1 MLVAPEPGGSGA
13 VPVPFASRRARLDLS
28 DEMRSILEAVVRSR
42 CESVQR
48 VERARI
54 LLAYANGKSV
64 SAIARELETN
74 RPKVERC
81 IDKGLQLGALAALA
95 DLPRKGRPGH
105 ISAEARAWVVSLA
118 CVKPKQ
124 LGYPE
129 ELWTTQL
136 LARHV
141 REHCAQAGH
150 PSLARL
156 ARGTVSKI
164 LSRAQLRPHKIEY
177 YLEKRDPEFEHKMAQ
192 VLVVYKLVELAHK
205 RVQAGAQCGQAES
218 SETPLTVFVSY
229 DEKPGIQAISGVAAD
244 LAPQPGKHAATGRDY
259 EYKRRGTLTLMAGLD
274 LLTGHIHRAV
284 VERHRSR
291 EFVAFLR
298 QLDEAYP
305 SEVRIRLV
313 LDNHAA
319 HVSKETRAYLATTAN
334 RFEFVFTP
342 VHGSWLN
349 LVESFFAKLTNSF
362 LRGMRVESKQ
372 ELQERIERYIDRLN
386 EDPVIYKWTYKMDEI
401 SVA

>member
-1 MLVAPEPGGSGA
+1 MLVAPGLGGFGG
-13 VPVPFASRRARLDLS
+13 VPVPFASRRASLVLS
-28 DEMRSILEAVVRSR
+28 DDMRSMLDAVVRTRS
-42 CESVQR
+42 ESVQR

-54 LLAYANGKSV
+54 LLAYADGRSV
-64 SAIARELETN
+64 SAIARELDTN

-81 IDKGLQLGALAALA
+81 IDKGLQMGALAALA
-95 DLPRKGRPGH
+95 DLPRKGRPGR
-105 ISAEARAWVVSLA
+105 ITPEARVWVVSLA
-118 CVKPKQ
+118 CVKPKD
-124 LGYPE
+124 LGYPQ
-129 ELWTTQL
+129 ELWTTRL
-136 LARHV
+136 LSRHV
-141 REHCAQAGH
+141 REHCEQAGH

-164 LSRAQLRPHKIEY
+164 LSGCQLRLHKIEY
-177 YLEKRDPEFEHKMAQ
+177 YLEKRDPEFDEKMAQ
-192 VLVVYKLVELAHK
+192 VLVVYKLVELVRK
-205 RVQAGAQCGQAES
+205 RGEARAQSGKVSQA
-218 SETPLTVFVSY
+218 PLRVFVSY
-229 DEKPGIQAISGVAAD
+229 DEKPGIQAIGGVAPD
-244 LAPQPGKHAATGRDY
+244 LPPQPGKHAATGRDY
-259 EYKRRGTLTLMAGLD
+259 EYKRVGTVTLMAGLD

-298 QLDEAYP
+298 QLDGAYP
-305 SEVRIRLV
+305 SGVRIRLV
-313 LDNHAA
+313 LDNHSA

-362 LRGMRVESKQ
+362 LRGMRVETKQ

-386 EDPVIYKWTYKMDEI
+386 DDPVIYKWTYKMDEI
-401 SVA
+401 PVA

>member
-1 MLVAPEPGGSGA
+1 MLVAPESCGSGA
-13 VPVPFASRRARLDLS
+13 VPVPFASRRASLHLS
-28 DEMRSILEAVVRSR
+28 DEMRSILAALVRSR
-42 CESVQR
+42 SESVQR

-54 LLAYANGKSV
+54 LLAYAEGRSV
-64 SAIARELETN
+64 SAIARELDTN

-81 IDKGLQLGALAALA
+81 IDKGLQLGTLAALS
-95 DLPRKGRPGH
+95 DLPRKGRPGQ

-118 CVKPKQ
+118 CAKPRQ

-129 ELWTTQL
+129 ELWTTRL

-141 REHCAQAGH
+141 REHCEQAGH
-150 PSLARL
+150 PSLAQL

-177 YLEKRDPEFEHKMAQ
+177 YLEKRDPEFEQEMAQ
-192 VLVVYKLVELAHK
+192 VPVVYKLVEWAHK
-205 RVQAGAQCGQAES
+205 REQARGKSGQAGEEA
-218 SETPLTVFVSY
+218 LTGFVAY
-229 DEKPGIQAISGVAAD
+229 DETPGIQAIGEVAPD
-244 LAPQPGKHAATGRDY
+244 LAPPPGKHAATGRDY
-259 EYKRRGTLTLMAGLD
+259 EYKRQGTLTLMAGLD

-305 SEVRIRLV
+305 CGVRIRLV
-313 LDNHAA
+313 LDHHSA

-342 VHGSWLN
+342 VHGS
-349 LVESFFAKLTNSF
+349 
-362 LRGMRVESKQ
+362 
-372 ELQERIERYIDRLN
+372 
-386 EDPVIYKWTYKMDEI
+386 
-401 SVA
+401 